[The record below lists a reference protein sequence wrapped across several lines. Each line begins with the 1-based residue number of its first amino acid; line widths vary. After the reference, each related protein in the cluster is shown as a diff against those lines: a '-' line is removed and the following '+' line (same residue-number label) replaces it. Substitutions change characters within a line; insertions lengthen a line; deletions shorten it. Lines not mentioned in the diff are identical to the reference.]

1 MFGLQQPRLRRPG
14 IQFAAAGPTCLSIR
28 RAILETAAK
37 QESIVVVGVTEI
49 PTLIVP
55 NRETRFVQG

>member
-1 MFGLQQPRLRRPG
+1 MACSSPDSGVLESNSLLLVQHV
-14 IQFAAAGPTCLSIR
+14 LSIR